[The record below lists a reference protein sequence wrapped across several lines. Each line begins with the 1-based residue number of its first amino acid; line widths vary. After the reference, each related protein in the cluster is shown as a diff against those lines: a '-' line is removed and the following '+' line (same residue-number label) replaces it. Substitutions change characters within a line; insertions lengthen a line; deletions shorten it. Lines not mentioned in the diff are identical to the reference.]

1 MLEAI
6 GLLSSVA
13 VGVFSAY
20 VTIRVTQAVDRVEMK
35 YLRRDVDHA
44 HRRVDQ
50 IERIL

>member
-1 MLEAI
+1 MEAV
-6 GLLSSVA
+6 GWLSSVA
-13 VGVFSAY
+13 VGVLSAY
-20 VTIRVTQAVDRVEMK
+20 VSVRVALAVGRVEMK